1 MIEWWPHQKTGL
13 QKLAMAIAEG
23 ETRICLACPTGGGK
37 TQMAK
42 AQLLKLPRSVFYTHR
57 EILFDQTSEK
67 FMEDEIP
74 HGLRASGKDTNHD
87 NPIQLA
93 MIQSEYNAAVKGM
106 RRTIHNANQIIIDE
120 AHNNREAMMQAL
132 IDAHDCVTIGLTATP
147 LGIGH
152 IYDKLIIAGTNREL
166 RECGAHCPARHYAP
180 PEPDFLEVSGEV
192 KIGGETGIRKT
203 KRSQF
208 ATMVYADVVE
218 HYKRL
223 NPEQKP
229 TILFAPGVA
238 ESIWFAQE
246 LSSIGIPSAHIDG
259 EDVWVDGQMYDKSKA
274 KVDEIEQRCK
284 AGEIKIVCNRF
295 VLREGV
301 DWPFIHHGIFATVF
315 GSLTSYLQ
323 AGGRIIRNHP
333 SMDHCC
339 VARGTLILTDRGEVP
354 IQEVKTTDLVW
365 DGVEFVKHGGAVCN
379 DTKEVIEWEGLL
391 LTSDHKVLTQN
402 GWKEAEEAKA
412 SSWGP
417 VVSGIGGRP
426 IWTADDSN
434 PYDPRQRGEV
444 RGRGR
449 LFEVWRAGL
458 EVLSQNFEAYSPR
471 LRALHE
477 YVWGS
482 LPGMALASS
491 SASAPALPMPSE
503 QYVPP
508 IWRARHRVPFFVNI
522 RGCLLDRRKS
532 WVARRFKNDL
542 GSDRQRRTLRARKFK
557 MGDSKPA
564 NVKPWQVHSAKFEIS
579 SILKG
584 IPVCYLWQGLSGPPF
599 QEGINRRTNS
609 GALEKEV
616 WDIVNCGPRNR
627 YTANG
632 VVVGNCIQDHGGN
645 FWRHGS
651 LNLDRGWRLE
661 LTNEIAYQIR
671 RERHR
676 TKKDPQPIVCP
687 ECFAVRLRGKVCH
700 ECKFRYEKRTRPVR
714 YQDGRLKQ
722 VAIKEF
728 RPKRYLDDNAKNRKD
743 WESLVWAVRKSKK
756 PSCENRTFSQLAG
769 KIAYDNYGRHPSRD
783 WPMMPVRAIDFYLP
797 VKSVPVHELIGYKRK
812 SDCEANQ

>member
-23 ETRICLACPTGGGK
+23 ETRICVASPTGGGK

-74 HGLRASGKDTNHD
+74 HGLRASGKDSNHD
-87 NPIQLA
+87 EPVQLA

-106 RRTIHNANQIIIDE
+106 RRSIHNANQIIIDE
-120 AHNNREAMMQAL
+120 AHNNRESMMQAL

-152 IYDKLIIAGTNREL
+152 IYDRLIIAGTNREL
-166 RECGAHCPARHYAP
+166 RDCGAHCPARHYAP

-229 TILFAPGVA
+229 TLLFAPGVA
-238 ESIWFAQE
+238 ESIWFAKE

-333 SMDHCC
+333 SMAFC
-339 VARGTLILTDRGEVP
+339 
-354 IQEVKTTDLVW
+354 Q
-365 DGVEFVKHGGAVCN
+365 
-379 DTKEVIEWEGLL
+379 
-391 LTSDHKVLTQN
+391 
-402 GWKEAEEAKA
+402 
-412 SSWGP
+412 
-417 VVSGIGGRP
+417 
-426 IWTADDSN
+426 
-434 PYDPRQRGEV
+434 
-444 RGRGR
+444 
-449 LFEVWRAGL
+449 
-458 EVLSQNFEAYSPR
+458 
-471 LRALHE
+471 
-477 YVWGS
+477 
-482 LPGMALASS
+482 
-491 SASAPALPMPSE
+491 
-503 QYVPP
+503 
-508 IWRARHRVPFFVNI
+508 
-522 RGCLLDRRKS
+522 
-532 WVARRFKNDL
+532 
-542 GSDRQRRTLRARKFK
+542 
-557 MGDSKPA
+557 
-564 NVKPWQVHSAKFEIS
+564 
-579 SILKG
+579 
-584 IPVCYLWQGLSGPPF
+584 
-599 QEGINRRTNS
+599 
-609 GALEKEV
+609 
-616 WDIVNCGPRNR
+616 
-627 YTANG
+627 
-632 VVVGNCIQDHGGN
+632 IQDHGGN
-645 FWRHGS
+645 YWRHGS

-714 YQDGRLKQ
+714 YQDGQLKQ

-728 RPKRYLDDNAKNRKD
+728 RPKRYLDDNSKNRKD

-797 VKSVPVHELIGYKRK
+797 VKSVPVHDLIGYKRK
-812 SDCEANQ
+812 TDCEANQ